1 MRPSG
6 KPGERRLKTLL
17 LATVAAALTLSSVH
31 AETREEAGKAWWS
44 HIEFLAGDA
53 LQGRLTGSPGEK
65 AGLDYVAARFKA
77 LGLEPAGTDGYF
89 QPVAFKAQRVLAD
102 QSSAALVVDGVATP
116 LTIGPDL
123 LLSARLPQPASVEAP
138 LVFIGYGLKIPE
150 YGHDDFAGLDLRGKI
165 AVVINGGP
173 AELSAP
179 VKSHTRSA
187 RTWKALEAAGAL
199 GLITIPTPKGM
210 DIPWARQMLL
220 ASQPG
225 MYLADPTLGDVSAP
239 RFTASFNPAQAAKL
253 FAKSGHD
260 FGQLLTAAEAGQKLE
275 RFDLNQSIRASVKAE
290 VTDAV
295 SANVVAKLPGSD
307 PKLAAEHVVVSAHI
321 DHLGV
326 GVPIDGDPIYHGA
339 MDDASGVA
347 SVIEIAKAMK
357 AQKAKPKRSI
367 LFVIVTA
374 EEKGLLG
381 SRYFALKP
389 TVPKA
394 SLVADVNMD
403 MPLPLWP
410 LKYLLI
416 QGAAESSLGGE
427 AQSVAAAKGYEL
439 TSDPYPDRNAFVR
452 TDQYS
457 FVKAGV
463 PSLALKFGYP
473 VGTPAYQIEK
483 DWRTNRYH
491 SPADNLS
498 QPVDLPA
505 AADFNAYVTALTLK
519 IADNPIKP
527 SWNTDSIFRD
537 SAPAKP

>member
-1 MRPSG
+1 MKPLLIAALATGLAFSAAQARPSD
-6 KPGERRLKTLL
+6 
-17 LATVAAALTLSSVH
+17 AARQA
-31 AETREEAGKAWWS
+31 AGKAWWS
-44 HIEFLAGDA
+44 HIEFMAADA
-53 LQGRLTGSPGEK
+53 QQGRLTGSPGEK
-65 AGLDYVAARFKA
+65 ASADYVAAQFRNM
-77 LGLEPAGTDGYF
+77 GLQPAGSDGFF

-102 QSSAALVVDGVATP
+102 QSSAALVDGATVTP
-116 LTIGPDL
+116 LAIGPDL
-123 LLSARLPQPASVEAP
+123 LLSARLPQPEAIEAP
-138 LVFIGYGLKIPE
+138 LVFIGYGLLIPE

-173 AELSAP
+173 AELSGP

-187 RTWKALEAAGAL
+187 RTWKALEAAGAV

-210 DIPWARQMLL
+210 DVPWARQMLL

-225 MYLADPTLGDVSAP
+225 MYLADPTLGDVSGP
-239 RFTASFNPAQAAKL
+239 RFTAAFNPAEAAKL
-253 FAKSGHD
+253 FARSGHD
-260 FGQLLTAAEAGQKLE
+260 FAQLLATAEAGKPLD
-275 RFDLNQSIRASVKAE
+275 RFALNLSLRATVRSETSDVA
-290 VTDAV
+290 
-295 SANVVAKLPGSD
+295 SANIIARLPGSD
-307 PKLAAEHVVVSAHI
+307 PRLAAEHVVVSAHI

-326 GVPIDGDPIYHGA
+326 GAPINGDPIYHGA

-347 SVIEIAKAMK
+347 SVIEIARAMK
-357 AQKAKPKRSI
+357 AGKAKPRRSV

-381 SRYFALKP
+381 SRYFALRP

-410 LKYLLI
+410 LEYLLI
-416 QGAAESSLGGE
+416 QGATESSLGVE
-427 AQSVAAAKGYEL
+427 ADTVAKTMGYAL
-439 TSDPYPDRNAFVR
+439 TSDPYPDRNSFVR

-457 FVKAGV
+457 FVKAGI

-491 SPADNLS
+491 STADNLS

-505 AADFNAYVTALTLK
+505 AADFNAYVTALTRK
-519 IADNPIKP
+519 IADNPVRP
-527 SWNTDSIFRD
+527 TWNDSSIFKD
-537 SAPAKP
+537 SGATKP

>member
-1 MRPSG
+1 M
-6 KPGERRLKTLL
+6 KTLL
-17 LATVAAALTLSSVH
+17 LATVAAALALSSVH
-31 AETREEAGKAWWS
+31 AETREEAGAAWWA
-44 HIEFLAGDA
+44 HIKFLADDA

-65 AGLDYVAARFKA
+65 AGLEYVALKFKS
-77 LGLEPAGTDGYF
+77 LGLQPAGTDGYF

-102 QSSAALVVDGVATP
+102 QSSAALVADGVATP
-116 LTIGPDL
+116 LALGPDL
-123 LLSARLPQPASVEAP
+123 LLSARLPQPVSVEAP
-138 LVFIGYGLKIPE
+138 LVFIGYGLQIPE

-187 RTWKALEAAGAL
+187 RTWKALEAAGAV

-210 DIPWARQMLL
+210 DIPWQRQMLL

-260 FGQLLTAAEAGQKLE
+260 FSQLLAAAEAGQKLD
-275 RFDLNQSIRASVKAE
+275 RFDLNQSIRASVKSE
-290 VTDAV
+290 VTDV
-295 SANVVAKLPGSD
+295 SSANVVAKLPGSD

-326 GVPIDGDPIYHGA
+326 GAPINGDAIYHGA

-357 AQKAKPKRSI
+357 AKKAKPKRSI

-381 SRYFALKP
+381 SRYFAMKP
-389 TVPKA
+389 TVPKG

-416 QGAAESSLGGE
+416 QGAAESSLGGD
-427 AQSVAAAKGYEL
+427 AQAVAATKGYEL

-519 IADNPIKP
+519 IADNPVKP
-527 SWNTDSIFRD
+527 SWNADSIFRD
-537 SAPAKP
+537 TGPAKP

>member
-1 MRPSG
+1 MKSVLIAG
-6 KPGERRLKTLL
+6 
-17 LATVAAALTLSSVH
+17 LASVLALSSAQAQVSD
-31 AETREEAGKAWWS
+31 REAAGKAWWA
-44 HIEFLAGDA
+44 HIEFMAADA
-53 LQGRLTGSPGEK
+53 QQGRLTGSPGEK
-65 AGLDYVAARFKA
+65 ASADYVAAQFKA
-77 LGLEPAGTDGYF
+77 LGLQPAGVDGYF
-89 QPVAFKAQRVLAD
+89 QPVTFKAQRVLAE
-102 QSSAALVVDGVATP
+102 QSSVALVDGGVATP
-116 LTIGPDL
+116 LALGPDL
-123 LLSARLPQPASVEAP
+123 LLSARLPQPATIEAP
-138 LVFIGYGLKIPE
+138 LVFIGYGLVIPE
-150 YGHDDFAGLDLRGKI
+150 FGHDDFAGLDVRGKI

-173 AELSAP
+173 AELSGP

-199 GLITIPTPKGM
+199 GLITLPTPKGM

-225 MYLADPTLGDVSAP
+225 MYLADPSLGDVGGP
-239 RFTASFNPAQAAKL
+239 RFTASVNPAQAAKL

-260 FGQLLTAAEAGQKLE
+260 FSALLTAAEAGQKLE
-275 RFDLNQSIRASVKAE
+275 RFPLNLSLRATVKTE
-290 VTDAV
+290 VTDVA
-295 SANVVAKLPGSD
+295 SANIIARLPGSD

-326 GVPIDGDPIYHGA
+326 GAPINGDAIYHGA

-357 AQKAKPKRSI
+357 TQKAKPKRSV

-381 SRYFALKP
+381 SRYFAMKP

-416 QGAAESSLGGE
+416 QGASESSLGGE
-427 AQSVAAAKGYEL
+427 ADTVAKAIGYAL
-439 TSDPYPDRNAFVR
+439 TSDPYPDRNSFVR

-473 VGTPAYQIEK
+473 VGTASYQIEK

-519 IADNPIKP
+519 IADNPAKP
-527 SWNTDSIFRD
+527 TWNADSIFKD
-537 SAPAKP
+537 SGAPKP

>member
-1 MRPSG
+1 MKSI
-6 KPGERRLKTLL
+6 L
-17 LATVAAALTLSSVH
+17 LAGLAAGLALSPAQAAAPDRL
-31 AETREEAGKAWWS
+31 AAGKAWWS
-44 HIEFLAGDA
+44 HIEFLAADA
-53 LQGRLTGSPGEK
+53 QQGRLTGSPGEK
-65 AGLDYVAARFKA
+65 ASADYVAAQFKA
-77 LGLEPAGTDGYF
+77 LGLRPAGTDGYF
-89 QPVAFKAQRVLAD
+89 QPVALKAQRVLAEK
-102 QSSAALVVDGVATP
+102 SSASLVIDGVAAD
-116 LTIGPDL
+116 LAIGPDL
-123 LLSARLPQPASVEAP
+123 ILSSRLPQPATIEAP
-138 LVFIGYGLKIPE
+138 LVFLGYGLKIPE
-150 YGHDDFAGLDLRGKI
+150 FHHDDFEGVDLRGKI

-187 RTWKALEAAGAL
+187 RTWKALEAAGAV
-199 GLITIPTPKGM
+199 GLISIPTPKGM
-210 DIPWARQMLL
+210 DIPWSRQMLL

-225 MYLADPTLGDVSAP
+225 MYLADPTLNDVTGA
-239 RFTASFNPAQAAKL
+239 RFGASFNPAQAAKL
-253 FAKSGHD
+253 FSKSGHD
-260 FGQLLTAAEAGQKLE
+260 FAALLAAAEAGQKLD
-275 RFDLNQSIRASVKAE
+275 RFPMGLSLRATVATE
-290 VTDAV
+290 VTDVHA
-295 SANVVAKLPGSD
+295 ANIVARLPGSD
-307 PKLAAEHVVVSAHI
+307 PKLAGETVVVSAHI

-326 GVPIDGDPIYHGA
+326 GAPINGDPIYHGA

-357 AQKAKPKRSI
+357 AGRAKPKRSV
-367 LFVIVTA
+367 LFLIVTA

-381 SRYFALKP
+381 SRYFALRP

-416 QGAAESSLGGE
+416 QGASESSLGKE
-427 AQSVAAAKGYEL
+427 AEAVAKARGYEL
-439 TSDPYPDRNAFVR
+439 TSDPYPDRNSFVR

-457 FVKAGV
+457 FVRAGV

-483 DWRTNRYH
+483 AWRAERYH
-491 SPADNLS
+491 STADNLS

-519 IADNPIKP
+519 IANNPAKP
-527 SWNTDSIFRD
+527 RWNADSIFKD
-537 SAPAKP
+537 SGGSKP

>member
-1 MRPSG
+1 MKSV
-6 KPGERRLKTLL
+6 LFAS
-17 LATVAAALTLSSVH
+17 LATVLTVSPAYAQVSD
-31 AETREEAGKAWWS
+31 REAAGKAWWA
-44 HIEFLAGDA
+44 HIEFMAADA
-53 LQGRLTGSPGEK
+53 QQGRLTGSPGEK
-65 AGLDYVAARFKA
+65 ASADYVAAQFKS
-77 LGLEPAGTDGYF
+77 LGLQPAGLDGYF

-102 QSSAALVVDGVATP
+102 QSSAALVDGGVATP
-116 LTIGPDL
+116 LALGPDL
-123 LLSARLPQPASVEAP
+123 LLSARLPQPETIEAP
-138 LVFIGYGLKIPE
+138 LVFVGYGLVIPE
-150 YGHDDFAGLDLRGKI
+150 YGHDDLAGLDLRGKI

-173 AELSAP
+173 SGLPGP

-187 RTWKALEAAGAL
+187 RTWKALEAAGAV
-199 GLITIPTPKGM
+199 GMITIPTPKGM
-210 DIPWARQMLL
+210 DVPWARQMLL

-225 MYLADPTLGDVSAP
+225 MYLADPSLGDVTGP
-239 RFTASFNPAQAAKL
+239 RFTASVNPAQASKL

-260 FGQLLTAAEAGQKLE
+260 FAALLTAAEAGQPLD
-275 RFDLNQSIRASVKAE
+275 RFPLNLSLRAAVKTE
-290 VTDAV
+290 ITDVA
-295 SANVVAKLPGSD
+295 SANIIARLPGSD
-307 PKLAAEHVVVSAHI
+307 PKLAAENVVVSAHI

-326 GVPIDGDPIYHGA
+326 GAPINGDPIYHGA

-347 SVIEIAKAMK
+347 SVVEIAKAMK
-357 AQKAKPKRSI
+357 TQKAKPRRSV

-381 SRYFALKP
+381 SRYFALNP

-416 QGAAESSLGGE
+416 QGASESSLGGE
-427 AQSVAAAKGYEL
+427 ADTVAKAMGYAL
-439 TSDPYPDRNAFVR
+439 TSDPYPDRNSFVR

-498 QPVDLPA
+498 QPVDLSA
-505 AADFNAYVTALTLK
+505 AADFNAYVTALTLQ
-519 IADNPIKP
+519 IANTPARP
-527 SWNTDSIFRD
+527 TWNAESIFKD
-537 SAPAKP
+537 SGAPKP